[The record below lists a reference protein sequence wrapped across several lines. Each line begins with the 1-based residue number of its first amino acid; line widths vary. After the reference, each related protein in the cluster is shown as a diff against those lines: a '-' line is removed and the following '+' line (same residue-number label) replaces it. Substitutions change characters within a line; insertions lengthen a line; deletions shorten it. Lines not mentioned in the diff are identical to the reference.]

1 MAACDPLFL
10 LSDPRLPPSQRDDY
24 ATLAARAGAADAVD
38 TCDLAQAYAD
48 RKIPAPPAPLTTD
61 AFRDPQGHF
70 DFHNFRAH
78 YLRVFHDLRFP
89 NHAED
94 PHPWHMLRDHVCEK
108 HKRFDY
114 PRLSTKAGSTLF
126 AQTVAAMFRAFPYGF
141 YAQESE
147 SSPGNPQAAFMLA
160 YDCSSRWASSMFA
173 AFPVTSY
180 GNIVSLAADPI
191 APRDGFVVAH
201 MDEQMRLRL
210 RYITGDGQEAWFL
223 DIDYSSLLNTDNREH
238 IPMGLY
244 EPDLKIGSEI
254 YPITMATNMSTA
266 QWQQLE
272 IYLSRHTFL
281 PWTDAVAAQI
291 KPLLATHD
299 PQPRRVENM
308 ASFFASATGQECEGV
323 LEGIPD
329 GECREAGPMV
339 YVDTHRR
346 AITVGADA
354 SVGAVPTA
362 ARAEERTLAGGFRVW
377 AGVLQDFPHNSVW
390 GWAATLDYRALF
402 GDELGDH
409 ELGFALSGRLAL
421 LELVTG
427 VAYERRAD
435 GAADRRTNELL
446 FNVGGRLRFGR
457 VNPGNAPHAVPD
469 AYVYVTG
476 RFGLLEKEAGLVA
489 GIGAAWDVF
498 GF

>member
-1 MAACDPLFL
+1 MATCDPLFL
-10 LSDPRLPPSQRDDY
+10 LSDPRLPPNQREEY
-24 ATLAARAGAADAVD
+24 TTLAARAGAPDAVD
-38 TCDLAQAYAD
+38 TCDLAQAYVE
-48 RKIPAPPAPLTTD
+48 RKIPAPQLALTTD
-61 AFRDPQGHF
+61 TFRDAHGYF
-70 DFHNFRAH
+70 DFRNFRAH

-89 NHAED
+89 NHDES
-94 PHPWHMLRDHVCEK
+94 PHSMSMLRDHACEK

-114 PRLSTKAGSTLF
+114 PRLSTTAGNTLF

-141 YAQESE
+141 YAQVSE
-147 SSPGNPQAAFMLA
+147 PSRNPRAAFMLA
-160 YDCSSRWASSMFA
+160 YDCSSRWASSMFI

-191 APRDGFVVAH
+191 APQDGFLVAH
-201 MDEQMRLRL
+201 VDERMRLRL

-223 DIDYSSLLNTDNREH
+223 NVDYSSLLNTENAEH

-244 EPDLKIGSEI
+244 EPDPKIGSEA
-254 YPITMATNMSTA
+254 YPIHVATNMSAT

-291 KPLLATHD
+291 KPLLAAHD
-299 PQPRRVENM
+299 PQPRRVESM
-308 ASFFASATGQECEGV
+308 TSFFAAASGQECEGV
-323 LEGIPD
+323 LAGIPD

-339 YVDTHRR
+339 YADTHRR

-362 ARAEERTLAGGFRVW
+362 AREDERSAAGGVHIW
-377 AGVLQDFPHNSVW
+377 AGVLQDFAHHSVW
-390 GWAATLDYRALF
+390 GWGATIDYRALF
-402 GDELGDH
+402 GDQLGDH
-409 ELGFALSGRLAL
+409 ELGLTLSARLL
-421 LELVTG
+421 VLELSAG
-427 VAYERRAD
+427 AAYEHRVD
-435 GAADRRTNELL
+435 GSADRRTDEFLL
-446 FNVGGRLRFGR
+446 NVGGRLRFGR

-476 RFGLLEKEAGLVA
+476 RFGLLEKEVGVVA
-489 GIGAAWDVF
+489 GVGAAWDVF